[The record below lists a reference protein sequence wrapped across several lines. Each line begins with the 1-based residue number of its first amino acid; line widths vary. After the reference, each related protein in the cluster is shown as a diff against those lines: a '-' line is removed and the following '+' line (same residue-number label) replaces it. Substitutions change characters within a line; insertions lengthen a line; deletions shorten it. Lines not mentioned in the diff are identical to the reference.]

1 MHDADALRNALAAHG
16 LACRAVAAAAV
27 ETPDLHRLTWREG
40 RFHHR
45 CPHGGETPLAASDR
59 QSAAAEF
66 ARAVQAD
73 RATIARLYIETAARA
88 ASYPPPPAIP
98 GST

>member
-1 MHDADALRNALAAHG
+1 MHNADALLHALAACG
-16 LACRAVAAAAV
+16 LACRPVAPAAV
-27 ETPDLHRLTWREG
+27 ETPDLHRLAWRNG

-45 CPHGGETPLAASDR
+45 CPHGGETTLAARDR

-73 RATIARLYIETAARA
+73 RAMIARLYIETAARA
-88 ASYPPPPAIP
+88 ASYPPPPRD
-98 GST
+98 SR